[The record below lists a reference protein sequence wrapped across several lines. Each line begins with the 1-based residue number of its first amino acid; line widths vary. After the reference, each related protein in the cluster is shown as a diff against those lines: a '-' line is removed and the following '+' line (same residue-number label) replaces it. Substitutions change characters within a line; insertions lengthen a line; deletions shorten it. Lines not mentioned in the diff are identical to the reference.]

1 MKYFITGGAGF
12 IGSNLADRLI
22 KKNKVVVYDN
32 LSSGSKNFIS
42 HHFKNKNFK
51 FIKGDILNKSFLNK
65 SIKGCDF
72 VFHLASNPD
81 IAKSAIY
88 PDLDLNQGIITTFNV
103 LDAMR
108 LNGIKKIAYTSGSG
122 VYGDQGLTYTAEG
135 FGPLLPIS
143 MYGASK
149 LSSEGLISAFCHMY
163 DMQAWI
169 FRPAN
174 IVGRNQTHGVGVAFI
189 EKLKNNPRKLEI
201 LGNGKQS
208 KSYLYVDD
216 VIDAFLLVIKKSDNK
231 INLFN
236 LASNSFIDVTSIA
249 KVVVEEMKLKNVKF
263 RYTGGATG
271 WKGDIPKVRISAKKI
286 NRLGWKPKFNSKQ
299 AFRKSIRDLLPKN
312 ESYIKVR

>member
-12 IGSNLADRLI
+12 IGSNLVDALI

-32 LSSGSKNFIS
+32 LSSGSKDFIA

-51 FIKGDILNKSFLNK
+51 FIKGDILNKSLLNK

-81 IAKSAIY
+81 IAKSALY

-108 LNGIKKIAYTSGSG
+108 HNGIKKIAYTSGSG
-122 VYGDQGLTYTAEG
+122 VYGDQGLTYTAEN
-135 FGPLLPIS
+135 FGPLFPIS

-149 LSSEGLISAFCHMY
+149 LGSEGLISAFCHMY
-163 DMQAWI
+163 DMRAWI

-189 EKLKNNPRKLEI
+189 EKLKNNPRELEI

-216 VIDAFLLVIKKSDNK
+216 VINAFLLAIKKSGNK

-236 LASNSFIDVTSIA
+236 LTSNSFIDVTSIA
-249 KVVVEEMKLKNVKF
+249 KIVDEEMKLKNVKF
-263 RYTGGATG
+263 RYTGGNVG
-271 WKGDIPKVRISAKKI
+271 WKGDVPKVRINAQKI
-286 NRLGWKPKFNSKQ
+286 NKLGWKPKFTSKE
-299 AFRKSIRDLLPKN
+299 AIRKSVRNLLGAN
-312 ESYIKVR
+312 